1 MQHAVLPLR
10 FLQHHGGNL
19 RWWGSGWAGAWQALL
34 VKETMSTAVVSGGN
48 SAVNLKIETERG
60 RDFLRRAEVGPYV
73 VDSKGCG
80 KPDLRRQLS
89 PNRDARP

>member
-1 MQHAVLPLR
+1 MQYAVPTAPPK
-10 FLQHHGGNL
+10 HHGGNL

-34 VKETMSTAVVSGGN
+34 VKRTISTAVVSGGN

-60 RDFLRRAEVGPYV
+60 RDSLRGVEVEPMSGI
-73 VDSKGCG
+73 SKACG
-80 KPDLRRQLS
+80 SPDLRRQLS